1 MKKTVKSIDNLI
13 KNYLTKNPKVKEA
26 LKVFNTSIKD
36 YENSMNSLKAKQSSV
51 NFKTTNSDG

>member
-1 MKKTVKSIDNLI
+1 MKKTIKSMDNLV
-13 KNYLTKNPKVKEA
+13 KNYLAKNPKVRKA

-36 YENSMNSLKAKQSSV
+36 YENSMNSLKAKQTSI